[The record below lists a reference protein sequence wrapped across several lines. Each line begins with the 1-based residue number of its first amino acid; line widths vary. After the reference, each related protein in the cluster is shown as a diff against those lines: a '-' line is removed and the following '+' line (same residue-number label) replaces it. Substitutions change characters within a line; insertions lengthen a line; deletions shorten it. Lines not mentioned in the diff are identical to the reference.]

1 MSIVPYDKKTI
12 ELFTIP
18 KTIKLPVS
26 LKNREKEYLDKI
38 ENLEKKVLELS
49 QVHDNNL
56 KFYQQK
62 IHFQKKY
69 EEYKNQYD
77 KMLKLNIDYKK
88 ILDNLNMILL
98 CPELKQPISIYQC
111 NRACLDNICDSSWK
125 CEKRISDL
133 KFHLHIP

>member
-62 IHFQKKY
+62 ISRS
-69 EEYKNQYD
+69 
-77 KMLKLNIDYKK
+77 LRI
-88 ILDNLNMILL
+88 MI
-98 CPELKQPISIYQC
+98 QP
-111 NRACLDNICDSSWK
+111 
-125 CEKRISDL
+125 
-133 KFHLHIP
+133 

>member
-77 KMLKLNIDYKK
+77 QMLKLNIDYKK

-111 NRACLDNICDSSWK
+111 NRACLDKICDSLWN